1 MEPNLAAWLNHYIV
15 KGGEATG
22 SVTPTSNLRNRLRAI
37 RNAAGLTEWEQDVMR
52 HSYASYWLAEHSD
65 INRLTLQ
72 MGHESTEMLWKH
84 YHKASKKKDAALYW
98 AIIPADVGIE
108 RKIVSMGAA

>member
-1 MEPNLAAWLNHYIV
+1 
-15 KGGEATG
+15 
-22 SVTPTSNLRNRLRAI
+22 LRAI

-72 MGHESTEMLWKH
+72 MGHESAGMLWKH
-84 YHKASKKKDAALYW
+84 YHKASKRKDAERYW
-98 AIIPADVGIE
+98 KITPRDVGE
-108 RKIVSMGAA
+108 KIVPITIKGARA